1 MRLSQAVSYGI
12 SSLTYIANAPVGALI
27 PNSVICR
34 ELGMPDRFV
43 LQIMRTLVNAGM
55 LQSAR
60 GVAGGYTLVKPAA
73 KITLLQIVEA
83 IDGPLGDK
91 RPVDLTGMTK
101 DSQAK
106 IEKAMAAIE
115 ADARKRLAAV
125 TLADL
130 RAAHAV

>member
-1 MRLSQAVSYGI
+1 
-12 SSLTYIANAPVGALI
+12 
-27 PNSVICR
+27 
-34 ELGMPDRFV
+34 MPERFV

-55 LQSAR
+55 LQSSR

-73 KITLLQIVEA
+73 KIILLQIVET

-91 RPVDLTGMTK
+91 RPVGLTGMTK

-115 ADARKRLAAV
+115 ADARRRLAAV

-130 RAAHAV
+130 QAAKAA

>member
-1 MRLSQAVSYGI
+1 MVPNAV
-12 SSLTYIANAPVGALI
+12 V
-27 PNSVICR
+27 CR
-34 ELGMPDRFV
+34 ELGMPERFV

-55 LQSAR
+55 LQSSR

-73 KITLLQIVEA
+73 KIILLQIVET

-91 RPVDLTGMTK
+91 RPVGLTGMTK

-115 ADARKRLAAV
+115 ADARRRLAAV

-130 RAAHAV
+130 QAAKAA